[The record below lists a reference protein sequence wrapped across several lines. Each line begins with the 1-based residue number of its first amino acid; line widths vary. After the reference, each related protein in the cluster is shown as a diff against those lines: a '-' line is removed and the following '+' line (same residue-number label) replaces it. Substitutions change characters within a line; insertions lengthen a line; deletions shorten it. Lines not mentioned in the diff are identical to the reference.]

1 MAGAVPQKLRVTD
14 IKSRI
19 LNVAQSSQ
27 YLLTLS
33 IPAAVRS
40 KVSDLSDLDLD
51 NIVLSCSEAS
61 LPGSSLA
68 THDVTNDY
76 QGVTEKMAYRRIYDD
91 VLGLTFYVD
100 RNYNVIKLFERW
112 IDYVSGITD
121 PQVYKSPF
129 TNQRVAYPKTY
140 KNNIFVTKF
149 EKDHLSDE
157 STIDK
162 NILEYTFVNAFP
174 LSLTATPVSYEGSE
188 VLKCSASFNFIRYV
202 KKIKEI
208 SSISAIESQRS
219 RIDSLINVN
228 PFVAS

>member
-1 MAGAVPQKLRVTD
+1 MAGARPQRLRVSD
-14 IKSRI
+14 IKSRL

-40 KVSDLSDLDLD
+40 KVADLSNLDLD
-51 NIVLSCSEAS
+51 NIALSCSEAN

-112 IDYVSGITD
+112 IDYISGITH
-121 PQVYKSPF
+121 PEKFKSPF
-129 TNQRVAYPKTY
+129 TNQRVSYPKTY
-140 KNNIFVTKF
+140 KNDIFLTKF
-149 EKDHLSDE
+149 EKDHFSNE
-157 STIDK
+157 STLPKVTFD
-162 NILEYTFVNAFP
+162 YTFIQAFP
-174 LSLTATPVSYEGSE
+174 RDITAIPLSYEQGQI
-188 VLKCSASFNFIRYV
+188 LKCNVSFSFIRYV
-202 KKIKEI
+202 VEDKTEN
-208 SSISAIESQRS
+208 
-219 RIDSLINVN
+219 LLTT
-228 PFVAS
+228 F

>member
-1 MAGAVPQKLRVTD
+1 MAGARPQRLRVSD
-14 IKSRI
+14 IKSRL

-51 NIVLSCSEAS
+51 NIALSCSEAN

-100 RNYNVIKLFERW
+100 RNYNIIKLFERW
-112 IDYVSGITD
+112 IDHISGITD
-121 PQVYKSPF
+121 TNFYKSPY
-129 TNQRVAYPKTY
+129 TNQRVSYPQTY
-140 KNNIFVTKF
+140 K
-149 EKDHLSDE
+149 
-157 STIDK
+157 
-162 NILEYTFVNAFP
+162 
-174 LSLTATPVSYEGSE
+174 
-188 VLKCSASFNFIRYV
+188 
-202 KKIKEI
+202 
-208 SSISAIESQRS
+208 
-219 RIDSLINVN
+219 
-228 PFVAS
+228 

>member
-19 LNVAQSSQ
+19 LNVAQSSK

-51 NIVLSCSEAS
+51 NIALSCSEAN

-112 IDYVSGITD
+112 IDYISGITD
-121 PQVYKSPF
+121 PEKFKSPF
-129 TNQRVAYPKTY
+129 TNQRVSYPKTY
-140 KNNIFVTKF
+140 KNDIFLTKL
-149 EKDHLSDE
+149 EKDHFSNE
-157 STIDK
+157 STLPKVTFD
-162 NILEYTFVNAFP
+162 YTFVKAFP
-174 LSLTATPVSYEGSE
+174 RDITAIPLSYEQGQI
-188 VLKCSASFNFIRYV
+188 LKCNVSFSFIRYV
-202 KKIKEI
+202 VEDKTEN
-208 SSISAIESQRS
+208 
-219 RIDSLINVN
+219 LLTT
-228 PFVAS
+228 F

>member
-27 YLLTLS
+27 YLLTLTV
-33 IPAAVRS
+33 PAAVRS

-112 IDYVSGITD
+112 IDHISGITD
-121 PQVYKSPF
+121 TNFYKSPY
-129 TNQRVAYPKTY
+129 TNQRVSYPQTY
-140 KNNIFVTKF
+140 KRDIFVTKF
-149 EKDHLSDE
+149 EKDQFSDQ
-157 STIDK
+157 STLPKDR
-162 NILEYTFVNAFP
+162 LEYTFVQAFP
-174 LSLTATPVSYEGSE
+174 RDITAMPVSYEESS
-188 VLKCSASFNFIRYV
+188 VLKCSVSFSFIRYLV
-202 KKIKEI
+202 DKKN
-208 SSISAIESQRS
+208 
-219 RIDSLINVN
+219 DNVYTL
-228 PFVAS
+228 F

>member
-1 MAGAVPQKLRVTD
+1 MAGARPQRLRVSD
-14 IKSRI
+14 IKSRL

-40 KVSDLSDLDLD
+40 KVADLSNLDLD
-51 NIVLSCSEAS
+51 NIALSCAEAN

-112 IDYVSGITD
+112 IDYISGITD
-121 PQVYKSPF
+121 PEKFKSPF
-129 TNQRVAYPKTY
+129 TNQRFSYPKTY
-140 KNNIFVTKF
+140 KNDIFLTKF
-149 EKDHLSDE
+149 EMDHFSNE
-157 STIDK
+157 STLPKVTFD
-162 NILEYTFVNAFP
+162 YTFIQAFP
-174 LSLTATPVSYEGSE
+174 RDITAIPLSYEQGQI
-188 VLKCSASFNFIRYV
+188 LKCNVSFSFIRYV
-202 KKIKEI
+202 VEDKTEN
-208 SSISAIESQRS
+208 
-219 RIDSLINVN
+219 LLTT
-228 PFVAS
+228 F

>member
-1 MAGAVPQKLRVTD
+1 MAGARPQRLRVSD
-14 IKSRI
+14 IKSRL

-40 KVSDLSDLDLD
+40 KVADLSNLDLD
-51 NIVLSCSEAS
+51 NIALSCSEAN

-112 IDYVSGITD
+112 IDYISGITD
-121 PQVYKSPF
+121 PTTFKSPF
-129 TNQRVAYPKTY
+129 TNQRVSYPKTY
-140 KNNIFVTKF
+140 KNDIFLTKF
-149 EKDHLSDE
+149 EKDHFSNE
-157 STIDK
+157 STLPKVTFD
-162 NILEYTFVNAFP
+162 YTFIQAFP
-174 LSLTATPVSYEGSE
+174 RDITAIPLSYEQGQI
-188 VLKCSASFNFIRYV
+188 LKCNVSFSFIRYV
-202 KKIKEI
+202 VEDKTEN
-208 SSISAIESQRS
+208 
-219 RIDSLINVN
+219 LLTT
-228 PFVAS
+228 F

>member
-1 MAGAVPQKLRVTD
+1 MAGARPQRLRVSD
-14 IKSRI
+14 IKSRL

-40 KVSDLSDLDLD
+40 KVADLSNLDLD
-51 NIVLSCSEAS
+51 NIALSCSEAN

-112 IDYVSGITD
+112 IDYISGITD
-121 PQVYKSPF
+121 PTTFKSPF
-129 TNQRVAYPKTY
+129 TNQRVSYPKTY
-140 KNNIFVTKF
+140 KNDIFLTKF
-149 EKDHLSDE
+149 EKDHLSNE
-157 STIDK
+157 STLPKVTFD
-162 NILEYTFVNAFP
+162 YTFIQAFP
-174 LSLTATPVSYEGSE
+174 RDITAIPLSYEQGQI
-188 VLKCSASFNFIRYV
+188 LKCNVSFSFIRYV
-202 KKIKEI
+202 VEDKTEN
-208 SSISAIESQRS
+208 
-219 RIDSLINVN
+219 LLTT
-228 PFVAS
+228 F

>member
-1 MAGAVPQKLRVTD
+1 MAGVRPEKLRVDD
-14 IKSRI
+14 IKSRL

-40 KVSDLSDLDLD
+40 KVSDLSNLDLD
-51 NIVLSCSEAS
+51 NIALSCSEAN

-112 IDYVSGITD
+112 IDYISGITD
-121 PQVYKSPF
+121 TERFKSPF
-129 TNQRVAYPKTY
+129 TNQRVSYPKTY
-140 KNNIFVTKF
+140 KRDIFLSKF
-149 EKDHLSDE
+149 ERDHFSNE
-157 STIDK
+157 STLPKVTFD
-162 NILEYTFVNAFP
+162 YTFIQAFP
-174 LSLTATPVSYEGSE
+174 RDITAIPLSYEQGQI
-188 VLKCSASFNFIRYV
+188 LKCNVSFSFIRYV
-202 KKIKEI
+202 VEDKRET
-208 SSISAIESQRS
+208 
-219 RIDSLINVN
+219 LVGTL
-228 PFVAS
+228 

>member
-1 MAGAVPQKLRVTD
+1 MAGARPQKLRVTD
-14 IKSRI
+14 IKSRL

-51 NIVLSCSEAS
+51 NIALSCSEAN

-100 RNYNVIKLFERW
+100 RNYNIIKLFERW
-112 IDYVSGITD
+112 IDHISGITD
-121 PQVYKSPF
+121 TNFYKSPY
-129 TNQRVAYPKTY
+129 TNQRVSYPQTY
-140 KNNIFVTKF
+140 KRDIFVTKF
-149 EKDHLSDE
+149 EKDLFSDE
-157 STIDK
+157 SKLPK
-162 NILEYTFVNAFP
+162 NRLEYTFVQAFP
-174 LSLTATPVSYEGSE
+174 RDITAMPVSYDEAS
-188 VLKCSASFNFIRYV
+188 VLKCSISFSFIRYLV
-202 KKIKEI
+202 DKKN
-208 SSISAIESQRS
+208 
-219 RIDSLINVN
+219 DTTVGLSL
-228 PFVAS
+228 

>member
-27 YLLTLS
+27 YLLTLT

-112 IDYVSGITD
+112 IDHISGITD
-121 PQVYKSPF
+121 TNFYKSPY
-129 TNQRVAYPKTY
+129 TNQRVSYPQTY
-140 KNNIFVTKF
+140 KRDIFVTKF
-149 EKDHLSDE
+149 EKDQFSNQ
-157 STIDK
+157 STLPKDR
-162 NILEYTFVNAFP
+162 LEYTFVQAFP
-174 LSLTATPVSYEGSE
+174 RDITAMPVSYEESS
-188 VLKCSASFNFIRYV
+188 VLKCSVSFSFIRYLV
-202 KKIKEI
+202 DKKN
-208 SSISAIESQRS
+208 
-219 RIDSLINVN
+219 DDVVTL
-228 PFVAS
+228 F

>member
-1 MAGAVPQKLRVTD
+1 MAGARPQRLRVSD
-14 IKSRI
+14 IKSRL

-40 KVSDLSDLDLD
+40 KVADLSNLDLD
-51 NIVLSCSEAS
+51 NIALSCSEAN

-112 IDYVSGITD
+112 IDYISGITD
-121 PQVYKSPF
+121 PTTFKSPF
-129 TNQRVAYPKTY
+129 TNQRVSYPKTY
-140 KNNIFVTKF
+140 KNDIFLTKF
-149 EKDHLSDE
+149 EKDHFSNE
-157 STIDK
+157 STLPKVTFD
-162 NILEYTFVNAFP
+162 YTFIQAFP
-174 LSLTATPVSYEGSE
+174 RDITAIPLSYEQGQI
-188 VLKCSASFNFIRYV
+188 LKSKVSFSFIRYV
-202 KKIKEI
+202 VEDKTEN
-208 SSISAIESQRS
+208 
-219 RIDSLINVN
+219 LLTT
-228 PFVAS
+228 F